1 MTDVAMRVVI
11 ADDHRLFRQGLR
23 SLLSTVDGIEVV
35 GEASNGPEAVALL
48 GTVSPDL
55 VLMDLQMPGG
65 GGLDALRCIVRDHPS
80 VNVLVLTM
88 FGDDSSV
95 FAAVRA
101 GARGYVLKDADDE
114 ELIRAMQTV
123 GRGGAVYSPG
133 VAQRMS
139 AFFRSL
145 GSGAVRD
152 PALGGLTESEH
163 RVLVEMARGLNN
175 EAIAAKLGYS
185 PKTVR
190 NYVSIIFGKL
200 HVADR
205 AQAIVLA
212 HERGLGAARPGGD
225 RRDVLGAGWREP

>member
-1 MTDVAMRVVI
+1 MTESAIRLVI

-23 SLLSTVDGIEVV
+23 SLLATVDGVEIV
-35 GEASNGPEAVALL
+35 GEAADGVEAVACVASSL
-48 GTVSPDL
+48 PDL
-55 VLMDLQMPGG
+55 VLLDLQMPRG
-65 GGLDALRCIVRDHPS
+65 GGLDALRAIARDHPS

-88 FGDDSSV
+88 FDDDDSV

-101 GARGYVLKDADDE
+101 GARGYVLKDADDQ
-114 ELIRAMQTV
+114 ELVRAIWTV

-139 AFFRSL
+139 AFFISL
-145 GSGAVRD
+145 TAGIVRD

-212 HERGLGAARPGGD
+212 RRRGLGTG
-225 RRDVLGAGWREP
+225 